1 MHRFSH
7 EAMTTSFDALIMHE
21 DAVYAEQAARAVF
34 AEIDRVERLLSRF
47 DPGTDIS
54 QINRLRPG
62 EYMAVNLE
70 IVACLEV
77 AAAAY
82 HATFGVYD
90 ASYRSR
96 KGGTRPSAMDFL
108 LLSRPDDVPEDE
120 ATPETMQYLVGFA
133 PGAAAEGYGQDM
145 TIPVE
150 AQTLEPKTGADPTP
164 RDGLNLDLGGIGKG
178 FALDSVQMVWDD
190 WQISNALLS
199 AGTSTVLAR
208 GDGPEGHGWPVGV
221 SGDFDAETGI
231 EKVYLRDQ
239 GLSGSGTAVKGQHIR
254 TPATGAAAGAVAA
267 WALAESAAWT
277 DAVATA
283 AMAMTRAQSI
293 RFHDENPD
301 TSIIVVY
308 PADAPLLA
316 GPWEAP
322 AE

>member
-7 EAMTTSFDALIMHE
+7 EAMTTTFDALIVHE

-34 AEIDRVERLLSRF
+34 AEISRIERLISRF
-47 DPGTDIS
+47 DPGTDIA

-96 KGGTRPSAMDFL
+96 QGGVRPSAMDFL
-108 LLSRPDDVPEDE
+108 LLSRPDDVLEEE
-120 ATPETMQYLVGFA
+120 ATPENMQYLVGFA
-133 PGAAAEGYGQDM
+133 PEAAAEGYGQDM

-150 AQTLEPKTGADPTP
+150 AQTLEPNSGADPTP
-164 RDGLNLDLGGIGKG
+164 PDGLNIDLGGIGKG
-178 FALDSVQMVWDD
+178 FALDAVQMIWDD
-190 WQISNALLS
+190 WEIKNALLS

-221 SGDFDAETGI
+221 SGDFGAETGVD
-231 EKVYLRDQ
+231 KVYLRDQ
-239 GLSGSGTAVKGQHIR
+239 GLSGSGTAVKGEHIR
-254 TPATGAAAGAVAA
+254 TPATGTAAGAVAA
-267 WALAESAAWT
+267 WALADSAGWT
-277 DAVATA
+277 DAIATA
-283 AMAMTRAQSI
+283 AMAMTPAQAA

-301 TSIIVVY
+301 TSLVVVY
-308 PADAPLLA
+308 PASAPLVA
-316 GPWEAP
+316 GAWGQ
-322 AE
+322 AEN